1 MKNKISIQNL
11 RTVFIVVVFISG
23 CLIFSKAKAQ
33 NYNAALAKKYGL
45 TISPPNE
52 KLEPAPKWLQEANM
66 VTNTHSIWKG
76 YKFNLIDTVMT
87 RIVRRRAGN
96 GPAQKTEQYLV
107 ETIDYLDGSSIKGV
121 PLISHLPHNAQ
132 AFKEAHEQGFRVTPY
147 VHFKDIHAYY
157 ADQDVFMFQHPEIL
171 LNDKDGQWAHLR
183 MDGTNR
189 MYRYLTCANSP
200 SYWKLSLDYVKKL
213 MDMGA
218 DGVFVD
224 NVSGQRAECY
234 APKFDKSPGDPRK
247 NPEFES
253 YVHEHL
259 FPEATQTYAFD
270 RMLQA
275 IKELVKSYGEDK
287 IVTENTWLDKPDY
300 YVHADMVMWESFIY
314 SWAWK
319 GRSKNATWDIIK
331 KRAGNISWFLNS
343 GKQVTAL
350 SSIGTGKD
358 AKDDAFWAF
367 SACNLLGMKWWA
379 GINGS
384 GAEALYQVQLGKAFE
399 PFKEVNKI
407 AYKIFDNGLIVLNDG
422 EGDQPFELILPNE
435 FKKKTHLLDVY
446 NNSDKIQIKK
456 GKVKVSVPS
465 KMARVYLFN

>member
-1 MKNKISIQNL
+1 MKNQVPSLKTINLFLAVLIS
-11 RTVFIVVVFISG
+11 
-23 CLIFSKAKAQ
+23 CLLITT
-33 NYNAALAKKYGL
+33 AANSQQYDVKLAAKYGL
-45 TISPPNE
+45 TISTPNE

-76 YKFNLIDTVMT
+76 YKFNLVDTVMT
-87 RIVRRRAGN
+87 RIVRKRAGN
-96 GPAQKTEQYLV
+96 GPVEKTEQYLV

-121 PLISHLPHNAQ
+121 PLISHLPHSAK

-147 VHFKDIHAYY
+147 VHFKDIHSYY

-171 LNDKDGQWAHLR
+171 LNDKDGQWSHLR

-224 NVSGQRAECY
+224 NVRGERQECF
-234 APKFDKSPGDPRK
+234 APKFDKSPGDPIK
-247 NPEFES
+247 NPEFQS
-253 YVHEHL
+253 YSHEHL
-259 FPEATQTYAFD
+259 FPNATHTYAFD

-287 IVTENTWLDKPDY
+287 IVTENTWLDKPNY

-319 GRSKNATWDIIK
+319 GRAKSASWENIK
-331 KRAGNISWFLNS
+331 KKAGNISWFLDS

-350 SSIGTGKD
+350 SSIGRHKD

-367 SACNLLGMKWWA
+367 SASNLLGMKWWA
-379 GINGS
+379 GLNGS
-384 GAEALYQVQLGKAFE
+384 GAEVLYSVQLGKGLKPFE
-399 PFKEVNKI
+399 ETNMVASKTFE
-407 AYKIFDNGLIVLNDG
+407 NGLIVLNDG
-422 EGDQPFELILPNE
+422 TEDKHLEFALPKENN
-435 FKKKTHLLDVY
+435 KKYLVDLY
-446 NNSDKIQIKK
+446 NDSNKIQIK
-456 GKVKVSVPS
+456 GNKVKISVPA
-465 KMARVYLFN
+465 KMARVYLYN